1 MITSE
6 ISSSDITN
14 PSKTFKADH
23 AKSDAFICDKPGVW
37 VVVAGETELFI
48 GWIFSVDN
56 PQKGTIQMNDSVLKH
71 RILRYMLAQ

>member
-23 AKSDAFICDKPGVW
+23 AKSDAFIFDKQGVW

-48 GWIFSVDN
+48 G
-56 PQKGTIQMNDSVLKH
+56 
-71 RILRYMLAQ
+71 

>member
-23 AKSDAFICDKPGVW
+23 AKLDAFICDKPGVW

-48 GWIFSVDN
+48 G
-56 PQKGTIQMNDSVLKH
+56 
-71 RILRYMLAQ
+71 

>member
-1 MITSE
+1 MFLSPHQFGRESLNMLTSE

-23 AKSDAFICDKPGVW
+23 AKSDAFICDKLGVW

-48 GWIFSVDN
+48 G
-56 PQKGTIQMNDSVLKH
+56 
-71 RILRYMLAQ
+71 